1 MGFVTRIIGIIIVCL
16 YCVCAV
22 CRLAFFNVLEGK
34 RQQEEEGCAKYYRG
48 LPVTSISIILPI
60 TYILH
65 FWMSKDAFVAWLHVL
80 LCITAFLF
88 VFDFRVPKPDWKK
101 ILTGR

>member
-1 MGFVTRIIGIIIVCL
+1 M
-16 YCVCAV
+16 CAV

-34 RQQEEEGCAKYYRG
+34 RQKEEDGCAKYYRG

-60 TYILH
+60 AYVIGMLMSETAFTAVIHIL
-65 FWMSKDAFVAWLHVL
+65 L
-80 LCITAFLF
+80 LVTSFLF

-101 ILTGR
+101 ILTGK